1 MRGIGINLAGKDIS
15 VKDRIKLIKQIGF
28 DTVFFDY
35 LGDETANM
43 VDISRKN
50 GLSVDSLHA
59 PFDKINSFWKSGEET
74 ENCYSLMIRII
85 DCCSENEV
93 SKLVMHTT
101 VGNNPPSVNKD
112 GLLRYQNMCDYAKDM
127 GVRICFENLEPFPH
141 FHSVMEYIKDYHGF
155 CWDCGHNLCYTPH
168 VDMMKL
174 YDDRL
179 MCLHL
184 HDNKGVTQ
192 PGNIDYR
199 DDLHMLPFDGVLDWI
214 WVAEK
219 IAKSKYS
226 GPLTFE
232 YSNRTVE
239 SNSHLTYEQ
248 FLQTAY
254 ERAVTFRK
262 MVEKAE
268 TQI

>member
-1 MRGIGINLAGKDIS
+1 MRGIGINLAGKD
-15 VKDRIKLIKQIGF
+15 VFEKERIRLIAETGF

-35 LGDETANM
+35 KEEETSCL
-43 VDISRKN
+43 VEESQKY
-50 GLSVDSLHA
+50 GLSIDSIHA
-59 PFDKINSFWKSGEET
+59 PFGKINSFWENGEKT
-74 ENCYSLMIRII
+74 ENCYALMLRII
-85 DCCSENEV
+85 DFCSQSGVE
-93 SKLVMHTT
+93 KLVMHTT
-101 VGNNPPSVNKD
+101 VGNYPPSVNND
-112 GLLRYQNMCDYAKDM
+112 GLTRYKEMCDYAKEKR
-127 GVRICFENLEPFPH
+127 VRICFENLEPFPH

-168 VDMMKL
+168 VDMMRL
-174 YDDRL
+174 YADRL
-179 MCLHL
+179 LCLHL

-199 DDLHMLPFDGVLDWI
+199 DDLHMLAFDGVLDWN

-219 IAKSKYS
+219 IAKSRYQ

-239 SNSHLTYEQ
+239 QNSELTYTQ
-248 FLQTAY
+248 FLKKAY
-254 ERAVTFRK
+254 DRAVTFRK